1 MSPRSVRRLVLVV
14 FVAGIGGMIL
24 GSILDNN
31 GVAITFGLV
40 TATAAL
46 GLILVTM
53 VTPAEAFHRPKGDRL
68 RGADDAIA
76 STRGD
81 ERGAAIEDDELAGA
95 AVEEQVERLMAAGA
109 DEHEVRELVRRSIAY
124 GRRSGRT

>member
-1 MSPRSVRRLVLVV
+1 V
-14 FVAGIGGMIL
+14 FVGGIGGMIL

-53 VTPAEAFHRPKGDRL
+53 VVPAEAFRRPKGDRF
-68 RGADDAIA
+68 AESDDAVAA
-76 STRGD
+76 SGRQQQRPTV
-81 ERGAAIEDDELAGA
+81 EDDELAGA
-95 AVEEQVERLMAAGA
+95 SVEDQVERLTAAGA
-109 DEHEVRELVRRSIAY
+109 DEGEVRELVRRSIAY